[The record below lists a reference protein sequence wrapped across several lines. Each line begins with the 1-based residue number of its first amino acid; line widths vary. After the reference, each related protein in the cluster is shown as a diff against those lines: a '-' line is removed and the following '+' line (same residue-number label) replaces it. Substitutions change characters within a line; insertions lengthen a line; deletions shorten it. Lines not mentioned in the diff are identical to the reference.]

1 MEQSEGGK
9 LIVEGQ
15 DKPYY
20 SLTNI
25 ARRQSEESPGYVIQS
40 WLRNRNTLEFLRI
53 WEEENNA
60 EFRTGDYME
69 LLQRTKEGSFT
80 LTPKQWIEKT
90 GAIGMVSKQGK
101 NGGTYAQ
108 QEIACEFLTWISP
121 KFKHLM
127 IQTFEL
133 SNQINQRD
141 FDGDLEPSGE

>member
-1 MEQSEGGK
+1 MEHSEGGK

-15 DKPYY
+15 DKSYY

-101 NGGTYAQ
+101 NGGTYAK

-121 KFKHLM
+121 KFKYLM
-127 IQTFEL
+127 IQTFEM
-133 SNQINQRD
+133 SNQIHHQD
-141 FDGDLEPSGE
+141 FDGILKSSGE